1 MRLVVARVLD
11 AFGVSRL
18 NRYYLDLVGGF
29 ERLADSRAGRV
40 TGYFVAAR
48 AVKR

>member
-1 MRLVVARVLD
+1 MRRWWPAA
-11 AFGVSRL
+11 AFGVFRL

-29 ERLADSRAGRV
+29 ERLAGSRAARV

-48 AVKR
+48 AVKH

>member
-1 MRLVVARVLD
+1 MVVARVLD

-18 NRYYLDLVGGF
+18 HRYYLDFVGGF
-29 ERLADSRAGRV
+29 ERLAGSRAARV

>member
-1 MRLVVARVLD
+1 MVLARVLD

-18 NRYYLDLVGGF
+18 NRYYLELVGAF
-29 ERLADSRAGRV
+29 ERLADSRVGRV